1 MKNLT
6 RVLALV
12 LVFSMILGTV
22 AFAAF
27 TDVKSNDDY
36 AEAIETLAGL
46 GIIKGY
52 EDGTFGADKAITR
65 AEAVAIVNR
74 IQNLSAAADGAV
86 GASLYTDVA
95 ANHWAIGDINLA
107 TQMGTVSGDGNGKF
121 RPEDQVS
128 YQEMVKMLVV
138 ALGYQPAATDKGGWP
153 TGYLV
158 VASQYG
164 VLDDTVNGGAAPA
177 TRGVVA
183 QLTFNALTAPM
194 MEQTGYGND
203 KSYEVKDVAGARKTL
218 LTEKLSIYKVD
229 VTPVATDVTSIDGSA
244 KADVGKV
251 RVNIE
256 MNQKTTR
263 SDSDAFYGVKLPF
276 ALATGEND
284 KTVETFVAGD
294 SAIGDNLAYST
305 VAYIKKNADK
315 DWEVLFATVEEGKTR
330 VFDIDPSTVDSVD
343 TAKKQIRIKDDDIK
357 LDDKYDYDT
366 NTVVIS
372 NNEVIGKLG
381 STGMAAEADILKLF
395 QYDDGSS
402 IEGYVTFLMNGKNDD
417 VVDYIFVDSY
427 VTDRV
432 SDESPSGKTIILE
445 QGGVINLDT
454 KDNKKLVYTL
464 TMDGKD
470 VTPADLKED
479 DIVTYRKTASN
490 KDFYEI
496 IVTRTTVEGTV
507 DSTYVEDG
515 VTYYEVGGKDY
526 EPSKSAYASGNTN
539 DVDYDGSGNLVLNN
553 VKVGSAGTFYLDAF
567 GKVAYF
573 AKGAHGSAD
582 SNYAYVISTGKTN
595 NSSMDPKYGIE
606 LMTADGKT
614 ATYDFATKVTVTKN
628 SKVDEETA
636 TDDDGTQYTV
646 IDNSTKD
653 VDTNFRN
660 VVDGTVGQLVDYTK
674 NSSGEIS
681 EITLWTGAAVKKGDT
696 SYFTYNYATADGQT
710 DKFNDRNS
718 KVGGYVITKDTV
730 VFYVGDRT
738 VDKDDYEVSDITF
751 FEDDDPYVIAVYG
764 ADDASDGLT
773 AGAVIVK
780 NKVATGSQKENV
792 AVFVKQATVKNE
804 SGTRVASIEFFQNGE
819 SKTMLADSANVGNNL
834 KAGDIF
840 YYSKNSK
847 GEITSVTKPA
857 MGDYKYPE
865 NAGTND
871 INYVFGQVYDRSGS
885 TVKLGGFASDDYDSH
900 KIPDGVAAYLV
911 DYSGS
916 KVKVSLGDIK
926 NVTKNRYTKADK
938 LFDED
943 DADNYMVA
951 LKYKGDTIIGVV
963 IYMNAIDVD
972 ATNTA
977 GHLVWK
983 VR

>member
-27 TDVKSNDDY
+27 TDVKDTDDY

-74 IQNLSAAADGAV
+74 IQNLSAAADGAA

-107 TQMGTVSGDGNGKF
+107 TQMGTVSGDGNGMF

-194 MEQTGYGND
+194 MEQTGYGDD

-276 ALATGEND
+276 SLATGEDD

-294 SAIGDNLAYST
+294 STIGDNLAYST

-315 DWEVLFATVEEGKTR
+315 DWEVLFATVEAGKTR
-330 VFDIDPSTVDSVD
+330 TFDIDPSNVDSVD

-366 NTVVIS
+366 NTVVIK
-372 NNEVIGKLG
+372 NNEVVGKLG
-381 STGMAAEADILKLF
+381 TTGLASEDDIKALF
-395 QYDDGSS
+395 KYDNGSS

-470 VTPADLKED
+470 VTPADLKEN
-479 DIVTYRKTASN
+479 DIVTYRKTASS
-490 KDFYEI
+490 KDFYDI
-496 IVTRTTVEGTV
+496 IVTRATVEGTV
-507 DSTYVEDG
+507 DSTYVDDG
-515 VTYYEVGGKDY
+515 VTYYEIGGKDY
-526 EPSKSAYASGNTN
+526 KPSKSAYASGNTN
-539 DVDYDGSGNLVLNN
+539 DVKYDGSGNLILNN

-573 AKGAHGSAD
+573 EKGSHASAD

-614 ATYDFATKVTVTKN
+614 ATYDFASKVTVTKN
-628 SKVDEETA
+628 SRVDDETA

-646 IDNSTKD
+646 IKSDKT
-653 VDTNFRN
+653 VDATFKAA
-660 VVDGTVGQLVDYTK
+660 VDGTVGQLVDYTK

-681 EITLWTGAAVKKGDT
+681 EITIWTGAKVKNGDS
-696 SYFTYNYATADGQT
+696 SYFTFNYEGTTLDT
-710 DKFNDRNS
+710 YNDRNS
-718 KVGGYVITKDTV
+718 KIGGYVITKDTV
-730 VFYVGDRT
+730 VFYVGDST
-738 VDKDDYEVSDITF
+738 VDKDDYEVSDISF
-751 FEDDDPYVIAVYG
+751 FEDDDTYKIAVYG
-764 ADDASDGLT
+764 AEDGDDGIE

-780 NKVATGSQKENV
+780 NKVATGSEKENV
-792 AVFVKQATVKNE
+792 AVFVRQATVKNE
-804 SGTRVASIEFFQNGE
+804 SGTRVASIEFFQDGE

-840 YYSKNSK
+840 YYTKNSK
-847 GEITSVTKPA
+847 GELTGVTKPA
-857 MGDYKYPE
+857 MGDYEYPE
-865 NAGTND
+865 DTGSNE
-871 INYVFGQVYDRSGS
+871 IKYVFGQVYDRSGS

-926 NVTKNRYTKADK
+926 SVTKNRYTKADE
-938 LFDED
+938 LYDED
-943 DADNYMVA
+943 DADNYLVA
-951 LKYKGDTIIGVV
+951 LKYKGDDIIGVV

-983 VR
+983 NK

>member
-1 MKNLT
+1 
-6 RVLALV
+6 
-12 LVFSMILGTV
+12 
-22 AFAAF
+22 
-27 TDVKSNDDY
+27 
-36 AEAIETLAGL
+36 
-46 GIIKGY
+46 
-52 EDGTFGADKAITR
+52 
-65 AEAVAIVNR
+65 
-74 IQNLSAAADGAV
+74 
-86 GASLYTDVA
+86 
-95 ANHWAIGDINLA
+95 
-107 TQMGTVSGDGNGKF
+107 
-121 RPEDQVS
+121 
-128 YQEMVKMLVV
+128 MV
-138 ALGYQPAATDKGGWP
+138 T
-153 TGYLV
+153 
-158 VASQYG
+158 
-164 VLDDTVNGGAAPA
+164 
-177 TRGVVA
+177 
-183 QLTFNALTAPM
+183 
-194 MEQTGYGND
+194 
-203 KSYEVKDVAGARKTL
+203 
-218 LTEKLSIYKVD
+218 
-229 VTPVATDVTSIDGSA
+229 
-244 KADVGKV
+244 
-251 RVNIE
+251 
-256 MNQKTTR
+256 
-263 SDSDAFYGVKLPF
+263 
-276 ALATGEND
+276 
-284 KTVETFVAGD
+284 GD

-381 STGMAAEADILKLF
+381 STGMTAEADILKLF

-696 SYFTYNYATADGQT
+696 SYFTYNYATAAGQT

-730 VFYVGDRT
+730 VFYVGDNT

-792 AVFVKQATVKNE
+792 AVFVKYC
-804 SGTRVASIEFFQNGE
+804 EF
-819 SKTMLADSANVGNNL
+819 
-834 KAGDIF
+834 
-840 YYSKNSK
+840 
-847 GEITSVTKPA
+847 
-857 MGDYKYPE
+857 
-865 NAGTND
+865 
-871 INYVFGQVYDRSGS
+871 
-885 TVKLGGFASDDYDSH
+885 
-900 KIPDGVAAYLV
+900 
-911 DYSGS
+911 
-916 KVKVSLGDIK
+916 VS
-926 NVTKNRYTKADK
+926 
-938 LFDED
+938 
-943 DADNYMVA
+943 
-951 LKYKGDTIIGVV
+951 
-963 IYMNAIDVD
+963 
-972 ATNTA
+972 
-977 GHLVWK
+977 
-983 VR
+983 